1 MSATTNRVSNTVGAA
16 PPASTPQS
24 RKTLGEW
31 VLRVAP
37 LVTFGV
43 LLLLWY
49 LLSLSYPPF
58 ILPGPQL
65 VAERLVQKLAD
76 GTLLLHTAVTLSE
89 ALPGLVLGALFG
101 FAVGYPIAKSHVM
114 DRLLS
119 PFIVASQ
126 GIPFIAIAP
135 LLLIWFGNG
144 AGAKIFLCAIVV
156 FFPITVNVIVGLRG
170 ISPLLRDLFRSM
182 SASRWETFIHL
193 ELPAALPLVLAGLRV
208 GGTLSM
214 IGALAAE
221 FLGTDRGLG
230 FLINQGRGVYDT
242 PLVMVGIV
250 TTVATALC
258 IYGSIRYIERKVV
271 K

>member
-1 MSATTNRVSNTVGAA
+1 MSVTTNHVPKVAGATS
-16 PPASTPQS
+16 PASGLHTRQP
-24 RKTLGEW
+24 LGEW
-31 VLRVAP
+31 ALRVAP

-43 LLLLWY
+43 FLLLWY

-76 GTLLLHTAVTLSE
+76 GTLLMHTAVTLSE

-101 FAVGYPIAKSHVM
+101 FGVGYPIAKSHVI

-182 SASRWETFIHL
+182 NASRWETFVHL

-208 GGTLSM
+208 GGTLAM

-230 FLINQGRGVYDT
+230 FLINQGRGIYDT

-250 TTVATALC
+250 TTVAVALC
-258 IYGSIRYIERKVV
+258 IYGGIRYIERKVV
-271 K
+271 R